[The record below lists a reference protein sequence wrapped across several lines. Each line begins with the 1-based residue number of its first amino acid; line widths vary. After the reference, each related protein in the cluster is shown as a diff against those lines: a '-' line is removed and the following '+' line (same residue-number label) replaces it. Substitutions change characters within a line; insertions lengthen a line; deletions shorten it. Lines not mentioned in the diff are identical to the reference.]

1 MNPWLDR
8 LKNQKSLDNNPT
20 KPTKLTAEAPKG
32 GSVGFVGSGGG
43 ALEKMQSTYE
53 GGFVGFV
60 GPVLAYSEKFE
71 IRASHF
77 KALGLPS
84 SDALALAQSCERR
97 DAEGLDMHTCLEC
110 ANVRPQQ
117 QYLRCRGGWHI
128 KGRDSKGHLQPP
140 TALPRLQVAPPP
152 GTIGR

>member
-8 LKNQKSLDNNPT
+8 LKNQKGLDNNPT
-20 KPTKLTAEAPKG
+20 KPTKLPAEAPK
-32 GSVGFVGSGGG
+32 
-43 ALEKMQSTYE
+43 

-60 GPVLAYSEKFE
+60 GSVLAYSEKFE

-117 QYLRCRGGWHI
+117 QYLRCI
-128 KGRDSKGHLQPP
+128 KWGAAGISKDGI
-140 TALPRLQVAPPP
+140 AKDIYSRLQRCPAFKWHHHLA
-152 GTIGR
+152 R

>member
-8 LKNQKSLDNNPT
+8 LKNQKSLDNHPI
-20 KPTKLTAEAPKG
+20 KPTKLPTEAPK
-32 GSVGFVGSGGG
+32 
-43 ALEKMQSTYE
+43 

-117 QYLRCRGGWHI
+117 QYLRCITWGAAGI
-128 KGRDSKGHLQPP
+128 SKDGI
-140 TALPRLQVAPPP
+140 AKDIYSRLQRCPAFKWHHHLA
-152 GTIGR
+152 R

>member
-1 MNPWLDR
+1 MNPWIDR

-43 ALEKMQSTYE
+43 ALEKIQSTYE

-77 KALGLPS
+77 KALEVG
-84 SDALALAQSCERR
+84 
-97 DAEGLDMHTCLEC
+97 
-110 ANVRPQQ
+110 
-117 QYLRCRGGWHI
+117 GGWHI
-128 KGRDSKGHLQPP
+128 KGRDSKRHLQPP

>member
-8 LKNQKSLDNNPT
+8 LKNQKSLDNHPT

-43 ALEKMQSTYE
+43 ALEKIQSTYE
-53 GGFVGFV
+53 RGFVGFV

-117 QYLRCRGGWHI
+117 QYLRCITWGAAGI
-128 KGRDSKGHLQPP
+128 SKDGI
-140 TALPRLQVAPPP
+140 AKDIYSRLQRCPAFKWHHHL
-152 GTIGR
+152 GR

>member
-1 MNPWLDR
+1 
-8 LKNQKSLDNNPT
+8 
-20 KPTKLTAEAPKG
+20 
-32 GSVGFVGSGGG
+32 
-43 ALEKMQSTYE
+43 MQSTYE

-97 DAEGLDMHTCLEC
+97 NAEGLDMHTCLEC

-117 QYLRCRGGWHI
+117 QYLRCIKWGGGWHI
-128 KGRDSKGHLQPP
+128 EGRDSKRHLQPP